1 MAAPPTF
8 PPNLAPPQVPP
19 GWSADWSPQHNTW
32 YYINLTTQASQWNF
46 PVEQAQTPYVAPP
59 PAQYQSYPEQQ
70 QPQQQ
75 FVPPQAITPQTQIHA
90 DGAQP
95 GPGEDRERGLGKIAA
110 GGLLGVAGGLLAGA
124 IFNKEKEENKI
135 PKPHFSFWNNSNNSS
150 NESLNNQ
157 QSGGGPASWFSKFGS
172 GGGSQPSFMQ
182 PAETAVAGAATGGL
196 FGSIASHMPHMPSH
210 NVAPPPQN
218 YYAASPPPQQ
228 HAPHAAT
235 QQFAT
240 PQYQAPTYRGSGPP
254 LHIHCAAWSDQDIT
268 HLVRRMVTPN
278 QSIDFNTDDLTDKF
292 GDPWPGAPKQFSILY
307 SYGQRPWELVATATG
322 RGKFSLLPHEPLSK
336 DRMSYIQPPNS
347 RVIAV
352 VWGTGNAL
360 DKDTTKKL
368 TEIET
373 TGEFQANTSWAGFDN
388 LWGVG
393 KVAVAYYRTAN
404 GEIKFAAARDGGTV
418 RLPWNPLAKW
428 N

>member
-19 GWSADWSPQHNTW
+19 GWRADWSPQHNTW

-46 PVEQAQTPYVAPP
+46 PVEQAPVPYGAPP
-59 PAQYQSYPEQQ
+59 PTQQYQPY
-70 QPQQQ
+70 PQQQ
-75 FVPPQAITPQTQIHA
+75 QLVPPQTTTPQPQSPA

-95 GPGEDRERGLGKIAA
+95 AAPGEDGERGLGKIAA
-110 GGLLGVAGGLLAGA
+110 GGLLGVAGGLIAGA

-135 PKPHFSFWNNSNNSS
+135 PKPHFSFWNNSNDSS

-172 GGGSQPSFMQ
+172 GGGNQPSFMA
-182 PAETAVAGAATGGL
+182 PVEGAVAGAATGGL
-196 FGSIASHMPHMPSH
+196 FGSMASHMPHIPGH
-210 NVAPPPQN
+210 NAAPPPN
-218 YYAASPPPQQ
+218 YHGSPPPPQQ
-228 HAPHAAT
+228 HIPQAAP
-235 QQFAT
+235 QQYPT
-240 PQYQAPTYRGSGPP
+240 PQYQTPSYRGNGPP

-268 HLVRRMVTPN
+268 HIVRRMVTPN
-278 QSIDFNTDDLTDKF
+278 QSIDFDTDDLSKQF
-292 GDPWPGAPKQFSILY
+292 GDPWPGAPKQFSIIY
-307 SYGQRPWELVATATG
+307 SYGPRPWELVATASG

-336 DRMSYIQPPNS
+336 DRMSYIQAPNS
-347 RVIAV
+347 RIVAV
-352 VWGTGNAL
+352 VWGRGNAL
-360 DKDTTKKL
+360 DKDATEKL

-373 TGEFQANTSWAGFDN
+373 TGEFQASIDWAGFDD
-388 LWGVG
+388 LWGPG

-404 GEIKFAAARDGGTV
+404 GEVKFAAAREGGTC

-428 N
+428 S